1 MRMVVRIDVDAVRGA
16 VDPEIYREAEALL
29 AAGRL
34 GRIVEVNG
42 GVVAAVHTDSGAT
55 AYEVWVGVV
64 DRAFSSECD
73 CAGPETDPEELCAHA
88 VAVTLTA
95 LGDGFHW
102 SPNATPPSSAQVDPE
117 VRRLAEVAATLPV
130 RRLALLVAEH
140 AVTDRRLA
148 ARLLTYAGQLAAP
161 TDAELADVRTTV
173 ESLAAEATVGHWDP
187 YDVARAGQQLV
198 EDLEVL
204 AQRPAAE
211 PTLRTVE
218 YAARRWDSLLGRL
231 GATADDEELEEI
243 GSALR
248 AVHVRLCVE
257 LRPEPDALVERL
269 LDIIEAAEPAAS
281 CLDRPTDYLP
291 VLGPDGVAALT
302 D

>member
-1 MRMVVRIDVDAVRGA
+1 MVVRIDAEAVRGA
-16 VDPEIYREAEALL
+16 VDPEIYRAAEALL

-95 LGDGFHW
+95 LADGFPW
-102 SPNATPPSSAQVDPE
+102 SANATPPSTTQVDPE
-117 VRRLAEVAATLPV
+117 VRRLADVAATLPV

-140 AVTDRRLA
+140 AVTDRRLE
-148 ARLLTYAGQLAAP
+148 ARLLTYAGELDAP
-161 TDAELADVRTTV
+161 TEDELADVRKVV
-173 ESLAAEATVGHWDP
+173 ESLAAEATTGQWDL
-187 YDVARAGQQLV
+187 YDVAKAGQQIV
-198 EDLEVL
+198 EELEVL
-204 AQRPAAE
+204 AQRPATEA
-211 PTLRTVE
+211 TLLTVE
-218 YAARRWDSLLGRL
+218 YAARRWDALLGL
-231 GATADDEELEEI
+231 VGEAADDEDFEEI

-248 AVHVRLCVE
+248 AVHVRLCLE
-257 LRPEPDALVERL
+257 SQAEPEPLVERL
-269 LDIIEAAEPAAS
+269 LDIIEAAETGAS